1 MIKSVFQPL
10 TFIWFVLA
18 ALLLVTAVARGK
30 NAERIIRSPYADHV
44 PLTSLS
50 RGVVT
55 YDDVSQQ
62 Q

>member
-1 MIKSVFQPL
+1 VFQPL

-30 NAERIIRSPYADHV
+30 NAERVIRSPYADYV

-50 RGVVT
+50 RGVVSF
-55 YDDVSQQ
+55 DDVRQRQ
-62 Q
+62 